1 VRARAGGDAHLD
13 HGEEGGDE
21 EGEELHGGSRVR
33 VEEDV
38 LLSAVGCSEFASERR
53 V

>member
-1 VRARAGGDAHLD
+1 MTTVRRAAMKRARSFMVVV
-13 HGEEGGDE
+13 
-21 EGEELHGGSRVR
+21 GSG